1 VVFVREID
9 DRELTFGISGLLYKS
24 NLLMYDHQTESLWL
38 QVKRRAVTGPMTGAK
53 LKRLP
58 STVTSWEKWRKR
70 NPQTKVLSLKTGHVR
85 DYSKDP
91 YADYYQSRKGLF
103 SFLKPGPGAKEKE
116 LVIGVELEGKANAY
130 RGRSISLVYDKETD
144 TVTVQDETGKTIDH
158 MATYWMVWK
167 GIYPETVLYGH

>member
-1 VVFVREID
+1 
-9 DRELTFGISGLLYKS
+9 
-24 NLLMYDHQTESLWL
+24 MYDHQTESLWL

-70 NPQTKVLSLKTGHVR
+70 YPQTKVLSIKTGYVR

-130 RGRSISLVYDKETD
+130 RLEMLRDKEEITDEINGRSSISLIYDKETD

-167 GIYPETVLYGH
+167 GIYPETVLYEE